1 MSEQDQDYGFET
13 LAIHA
18 GAAPDPTT
26 GARAT
31 PIYQT
36 TSFVFD
42 DVDHAASLFNLQ
54 RFGNIYSRI
63 TNPTVS
69 VLEERIAA
77 LEGGT
82 AACAVASGHAAQ
94 FIALL
99 NLMTPGDEMISS
111 TRLYGGSIT
120 QFSETFPK
128 FDWHVRFVDP
138 TKPKQF
144 KKALKKRTKA
154 IFIESASNPDGVI
167 ADLEA
172 IAAIAHRGR
181 HAADRRQHDAVA
193 LSLPAAASRRR
204 HRDPLDDQVHRR
216 PWQLDGRGDR
226 RRRQLRLVSEA
237 TSSRR

>member
-1 MSEQDQDYGFET
+1 MAPGSDQKFEART
-13 LAIHA
+13 SQACSGRAPA

-36 TSFVFD
+36 TAFVFD

-94 FIALL
+94 LVALL
-99 NLMTPGDEMISS
+99 NLMRPGDELVSS
-111 TRLYGGSIT
+111 SKLYGGSIT
-120 QFSETFPK
+120 QFNETFPQ
-128 FDWHVRFVDP
+128 FDWHVRFADP
-138 TKPKQF
+138 TSPESFLEQIGE
-144 KKALKKRTKA
+144 RTRGV
-154 IFIESASNPDGVI
+154 FIESASNPDGVI
-167 ADLEA
+167 PDIEA
-172 IAAIAHRGR
+172 IAQIAH
-181 HAADRRQHDAVA
+181 DAGV
-193 LSLPAAASRRR
+193 
-204 HRDPLDDQVHRR
+204 PLIVDNTT
-216 PWQLDGRGDR
+216 P
-226 RRRQLRLVSEA
+226 SP
-237 TSSRR
+237 